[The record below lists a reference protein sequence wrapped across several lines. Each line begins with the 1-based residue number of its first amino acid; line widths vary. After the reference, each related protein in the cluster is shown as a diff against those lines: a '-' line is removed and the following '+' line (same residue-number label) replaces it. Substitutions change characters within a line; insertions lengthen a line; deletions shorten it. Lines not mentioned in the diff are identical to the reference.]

1 MRILFTND
9 DGYDSVGL
17 HAVADL
23 FKSEHDIAVVAPDTQ
38 KSAASHSIT
47 LRPNVLKYREVK
59 GYDYK
64 VYAVGGSPVDCVKTA
79 LSLAFPQPD
88 LVISGINN
96 GRNLGSDVWYS
107 GTVSAAA
114 DAAHLGFRAIALSL
128 DNYNATIDDF
138 KLRAEF
144 VKKNIALLTSIQLPP
159 KSMLNINF
167 PKNKPIGVKV
177 TKMNTQITFFDEY
190 VILDN
195 GVVSPEGR
203 RVDTDLLEDNDE
215 YWCRRGYIT
224 ITPLLLDRTDY
235 VALKAM
241 SEDGFLI

>member
-23 FKSEHDIAVVAPDTQ
+23 FKNEHDIAVVAPDMQ

-47 LRPNVLKYREVK
+47 LRPNVLKCREVE

-79 LSLAFPQPD
+79 LSLLIPKPD

-107 GTVSAAA
+107 GTVSAAS

-128 DNYNATIDDF
+128 DNYNPTIDNF
-138 KLRAEF
+138 KPCAEF
-144 VKKNIALLTSIQLPP
+144 VKKNIELLMSIQLPP

-167 PKNKPIGVKV
+167 PKDKPLGVKV
-177 TKMNTQITFFDEY
+177 TKMNTQLTFFDEY
-190 VILDN
+190 VFFEN
-195 GVVSPEGR
+195 NVVSPEGR
-203 RVDTDLLEDNDE
+203 RVYTDLLEDNDE
-215 YWCRRGYIT
+215 YWCHRGYIT

-235 VALKAM
+235 TALKAM
-241 SEDGFLI
+241 NEDGFLI